1 MKEKKITIWENHK
14 QVAMFY
20 ASTKKEVFEKI
31 KSLGLLGKGAILVQN
46 NRKEEV

>member
-14 QVAMFY
+14 QAAMFY

-46 NRKEEV
+46 I